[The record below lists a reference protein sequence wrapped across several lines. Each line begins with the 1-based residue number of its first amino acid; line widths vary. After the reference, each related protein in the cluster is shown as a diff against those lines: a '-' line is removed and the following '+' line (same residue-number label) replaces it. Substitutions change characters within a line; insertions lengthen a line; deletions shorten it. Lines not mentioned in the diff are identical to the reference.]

1 MPKEIKMYK
10 ADDGKPYKTKKGAE
24 NHNKKLIVGK
34 RRLFLTVRGVILWK
48 RTQTKVS
55 PMIGWIST

>member
-1 MPKEIKMYK
+1 MPKEIKMYE

-34 RRLFLTVRGVILWK
+34 RRLFLTVRGVIL
-48 RTQTKVS
+48 
-55 PMIGWIST
+55 